1 MSDNNGQ
8 GDSGFVNTFVFIAGF
23 LLGAG
28 AAIMLTPESGSQLR
42 NRISR
47 GARTAQ
53 DEFSEMAAQTKEA
66 MQAWSEEAKET
77 MKHAAT
83 RVNSA
88 VDTTKQAVKTSPVEP
103 FNDED

>member
-1 MSDNNGQ
+1 MSDHNEQ
-8 GDSGFVNTFVFIAGF
+8 GDSNWVNTFVFIAGF

-28 AAIMLTPESGSQLR
+28 TAIMLTPESGSQLR
-42 NRISR
+42 NRIAR

-66 MQAWSEEAKET
+66 MQSWSEEAKET
-77 MKHAAT
+77 MKQAAN

-88 VDTTKQAVKTSPVEP
+88 VDTTKQAVKASPQES
-103 FNDED
+103 FDD

>member
-1 MSDNNGQ
+1 MSDQNGQ
-8 GDSGFVNTFVFIAGF
+8 SDSGWVNMFVFIAGF

-28 AAIMLTPESGSQLR
+28 TAIMMTPESGSQLR
-42 NRISR
+42 SRIAR

-77 MKHAAT
+77 MKHAAQ

-88 VDTTKQAVKTSPVEP
+88 VDTTKQAVKAPTQHS
-103 FNDED
+103 FDD

>member
-1 MSDNNGQ
+1 MNDDNGQ
-8 GDSGFVNTFVFIAGF
+8 SDSTWVNTFVFIAGF

-28 AAIMLTPESGSQLR
+28 TAIMLTPESGSQLR
-42 NRISR
+42 TRIVR

-66 MQAWSEEAKET
+66 MQAWSDEAKET

-88 VDTTKQAVKTSPVEP
+88 VDTTKQAVQTSSQETST
-103 FNDED
+103 D

>member
-1 MSDNNGQ
+1 MNDNNGQ
-8 GDSGFVNTFVFIAGF
+8 GDSGWVNTFVFIAGF

-28 AAIMLTPESGSQLR
+28 TAIMMTPESGSQLR
-42 NRISR
+42 NRIAR

-66 MQAWSEEAKET
+66 MHSWSEEAKET
-77 MKHAAT
+77 MKQAAS

-88 VDTTKQAVKTSPVEP
+88 VDTTKQAVKASPQDS
-103 FNDED
+103 FDD

>member
-1 MSDNNGQ
+1 MSDNDGQ
-8 GDSGFVNTFVFIAGF
+8 GDSTWVNTFVFIAGF

-28 AAIMLTPESGSQLR
+28 TAIMMTPESGSQIR
-42 NRISR
+42 NRIVR

-66 MQAWSEEAKET
+66 MQSWSEEAKET

-88 VDTTKQAVKTSPVEP
+88 VDTTKQAVKTSTQDPS
-103 FNDED
+103 DD

>member
-8 GDSGFVNTFVFIAGF
+8 GDSTWVNTFVFIAGF

-28 AAIMLTPESGSQLR
+28 TAIMMTPESGSQIR
-42 NRISR
+42 NRLVR

-66 MQAWSEEAKET
+66 MQSWSEEAKET

-88 VDTTKQAVKTSPVEP
+88 VDTTKQAVKDSPR
-103 FNDED
+103 DSYDD

>member
-8 GDSGFVNTFVFIAGF
+8 GDSSWVNTFVFIAGF

-28 AAIMLTPESGSQLR
+28 TAIMLTPESGSQLR
-42 NRISR
+42 NRLAR
-47 GARTAQ
+47 GAKTAQ

-77 MKHAAT
+77 MKHAAN
-83 RVNSA
+83 RVTSA
-88 VDTTKQAVKTSPVEP
+88 VDTTKQAVQTSSQES
-103 FNDED
+103 FDD

>member
-1 MSDNNGQ
+1 MSDNDGQ
-8 GDSGFVNTFVFIAGF
+8 GDSTWVNTFVFIAGF

-28 AAIMLTPESGSQLR
+28 TAIMMTPESGSQIR
-42 NRISR
+42 NRIVR

-66 MQAWSEEAKET
+66 MQSWSEEAKET

-88 VDTTKQAVKTSPVEP
+88 VDTTKQAVKGSQQ
-103 FNDED
+103 DSSDD

>member
-8 GDSGFVNTFVFIAGF
+8 GDSGWVNGFVFIAGF

-28 AAIMLTPESGSQLR
+28 AAIMLTPESGSSLR
-42 NRISR
+42 NRIVR

-66 MQAWSEEAKET
+66 MQSWSEEAKET

-88 VDTTKQAVKTSPVEP
+88 VDTTKQAVKASPENS
-103 FNDED
+103 FED

>member
-8 GDSGFVNTFVFIAGF
+8 GDSTWVNTFVFIAGF

-28 AAIMLTPESGSQLR
+28 TAIMMTPESGSQIR
-42 NRISR
+42 NRLVR

-66 MQAWSEEAKET
+66 MQTWSEEAKET

-88 VDTTKQAVKTSPVEP
+88 VDTTKQAVKSSTQDPY
-103 FNDED
+103 ED

>member
-1 MSDNNGQ
+1 MNDDNGQ
-8 GDSGFVNTFVFIAGF
+8 SDSTWVNTFVFIAGF

-28 AAIMLTPESGSQLR
+28 TAIMLTPESGSQLR
-42 NRISR
+42 TRIVR

-66 MQAWSEEAKET
+66 MQTWSDEAKET

-88 VDTTKQAVKTSPVEP
+88 VDTTKQAVKTPSQETL
-103 FNDED
+103 DD

>member
-8 GDSGFVNTFVFIAGF
+8 GDSSWVNTFVFIAGF

-28 AAIMLTPESGSQLR
+28 TAIMLTPESGSQLR
-42 NRISR
+42 NRIAR
-47 GARTAQ
+47 GAKTAQ

-77 MKHAAT
+77 MKQAAN
-83 RVNSA
+83 RVNTA
-88 VDTTKQAVKTSPVEP
+88 VDTTKQAVKAPLQDS
-103 FNDED
+103 FED

>member
-1 MSDNNGQ
+1 MNDDNGQ
-8 GDSGFVNTFVFIAGF
+8 SDSTWVNTFVFIAGF

-28 AAIMLTPESGSQLR
+28 TAIMLTPESGSQLR
-42 NRISR
+42 TRIVR

-66 MQAWSEEAKET
+66 MQTWSDEAKET

-88 VDTTKQAVKTSPVEP
+88 VDTTKQAVKTSSQETL
-103 FNDED
+103 DD

>member
-8 GDSGFVNTFVFIAGF
+8 GDSGLVNTFVFIAGF

-28 AAIMLTPESGSQLR
+28 TAIMLTPESGSQLR
-42 NRISR
+42 NRIVR

-77 MKHAAT
+77 MNML
-83 RVNSA
+83 R
-88 VDTTKQAVKTSPVEP
+88 PV
-103 FNDED
+103 

>member
-1 MSDNNGQ
+1 MSDYNEQ
-8 GDSGFVNTFVFIAGF
+8 GDSGWVNTFVFIAGF

-28 AAIMLTPESGSQLR
+28 TAIMMTPESGSQLR
-42 NRISR
+42 NRIVR

-53 DEFSEMAAQTKEA
+53 DEVSEMAAQTKEA

-77 MKHAAT
+77 MKHAAQ

-88 VDTTKQAVKTSPVEP
+88 VDTTKQAVKAPQQDS
-103 FNDED
+103 FDD

>member
-1 MSDNNGQ
+1 MNDNNGQ
-8 GDSGFVNTFVFIAGF
+8 NDSGFVNTFVFIAGF

-28 AAIMLTPESGSQLR
+28 TAIMMTPESGTELR
-42 NRISR
+42 SRIRR

-66 MQAWSEEAKET
+66 MQSWSDEAKET

-88 VDTTKQAVKTSPVEP
+88 VDSTKQAVKSTPHEP
-103 FNDED
+103 FDD